1 MNLSDEQLALI
12 RLEVD
17 KAATEHLHAQ
27 DADTAMSHFA
37 DDVVAISNLQIFFSR
52 QSLEEDVR
60 AFYDILQEVNEAAW
74 NDAHIVVVNQG
85 TATFTAKFRYAFTN
99 MDDEVTRLEGVW
111 TALFVRLE
119 GNWKIRVRHES
130 FVVR

>member
-12 RLEVD
+12 RAEID
-17 KAATEHLHAQ
+17 KAATDHLHAR

-37 DDVVAISNLQIFFSR
+37 DDVVAISNLRIFPSR
-52 QSLEEDVR
+52 QALAEDVR
-60 AFYDILQEVNEAAW
+60 AFYDILQEVNEVVW
-74 NDAHIVVVNQG
+74 NDAHIAVVDEH

-99 MDDEVTRLEGVW
+99 KDYEMTNLEGVW

-119 GNWKIRVRHES
+119 GNWKIRVRHET
-130 FVVR
+130 FLVR

>member
-1 MNLSDEQLALI
+1 MNLGDEQLALI
-12 RLEVD
+12 RVEID
-17 KAATEHLHAQ
+17 KAATDHLHAQ

-37 DDVVAISNLQIFFSR
+37 DDVVAISNLRIFPSR
-52 QSLEEDVR
+52 QSLAEDVR

-74 NDAHIVVVNQG
+74 NDVHIVVVDQH
-85 TATFTAKFRYAFTN
+85 TATFTAEFRYAFTN
-99 MDDEVTRLEGVW
+99 KDDEITKLEGVW

-130 FVVR
+130 FALR